1 MEKRCYK
8 RTLTLTII
16 HQVDGVDRD
25 IIAQSV
31 NTGASQDR
39 CEGFFKQKGLGFR
52 EGGCWV
58 EDCEFA
64 SSCHWDGYLL

>member
-1 MEKRCYK
+1 MENRCYK

-31 NTGASQDR
+31 NTGARKTDVR
-39 CEGFFKQKGLGFR
+39 VFKAKRFMVQGRRLLG
-52 EGGCWV
+52 
-58 EDCEFA
+58 
-64 SSCHWDGYLL
+64 